1 MGIKRF
7 EYEVRGQEVIRME
20 SGRLICSIPVSIPDA
35 VIEQWLRRID
45 SYLARRIGHLRHAE
59 RRGRSRRLIVM
70 RASLRARKVV
80 RRARTPLRKWSSVPR
95 R

>member
-59 RRGRSRRLIVM
+59 RRGRGRRLIVM
-70 RASLRARKVV
+70 RASLRTRKVL
-80 RRARTPLRKWSSVPR
+80 RRAQTPLRKWSPVPR